1 MFLTV
6 RERLDQERVI
16 LENMILS
23 GASYDEIVRQSQKLD
38 KLIVAFYKGRR

>member
-1 MFLTV
+1 MILTLSK
-6 RERLDQERVI
+6 RLEQERVI
-16 LENMILS
+16 LENMILT

>member
-1 MFLTV
+1 M
-6 RERLDQERVI
+6 DQERVI